1 MWYWSCSLSWVFGP
15 FGQKGLK
22 SLACTR
28 DARPVCIAEQIL
40 SSHLMQMSS
49 LSISY
54 LSPDQSPFL
63 FKPSSSFWFPWTE
76 SDVELMLYLAICPL
90 KIQSKEPSFMTGS
103 ISVYFHSFHSFSFH
117 CRLMIIIRFQV
128 EFLLGF
134 ICSMWFPLSK
144 NFYNLIHYRL
154 QPSKFRFV
162 SFHTM
167 RMQCTFLLPCETP
180 LIISVSNSSSYY
192 CLLFTPLLESAQ
204 KTVIFFFLFKSFRR
218 NSKI

>member
-1 MWYWSCSLSWVFGP
+1 MLNWCSICRLSFENSVERNIF
-15 FGQKGLK
+15 
-22 SLACTR
+22 C
-28 DARPVCIAEQIL
+28 E
-40 SSHLMQMSS
+40 
-49 LSISY
+49 
-54 LSPDQSPFL
+54 
-63 FKPSSSFWFPWTE
+63 WFHFC
-76 SDVELMLYLAICPL
+76 L
-90 KIQSKEPSFMTGS
+90 
-103 ISVYFHSFHSFSFH
+103 FHSFNSFCFPF
-117 CRLMIIIRFQV
+117 RLMIIVLFQV
-128 EFLLGF
+128 EFSLGF

-144 NFYNLIHYRL
+144 NLYNLIHYRL